1 MLSCAANATDTTF
14 HLPGD
19 IDGSI
24 HGVLS
29 FGTQIRLESPSP
41 EAYGDWPSRVVRGVP
56 TGYLIGQH
64 GGSNLNFEAG
74 DQISTVLKGAI
85 DLDLHRGAAG
95 ILVRS
100 NLWNDFALGEQDV
113 RYLWGYARHVT
124 LPGPRQRAE
133 QLADRGHRELDLAA
147 VDDEAHGYSARVLRR
162 R

>member
-1 MLSCAANATDTTF
+1 MTLLAAGLWSCAANATDTTF

-29 FGTQIRLESPSP
+29 FGTQIRLESPTP

-100 NLWNDFALGEQDV
+100 NLWKDFALGEQDV
-113 RYLWGYARHVT
+113 RYGNFPNRFTPDAPLS
-124 LPGPRQRAE
+124 
-133 QLADRGHRELDLAA
+133 DRGFEDSAQFSGAELRDA
-147 VDDEAHGYSARVLRR
+147 YF
-162 R
+162 